1 LLAAFE
7 APHNEPNAGSRSIPE
22 RHRRAGMRFHDDRF
36 SVSPS
41 GSGWLVSSLRPHPK
55 VGNNSARLI
64 CHNVCMTDERSL
76 TLRQVDQARGD
87 LYGIADDLEFIKE
100 QLARLPTRKEMA
112 QTALLV
118 TLTTA
123 ALVLAGF
130 EALFR

>member
-1 LLAAFE
+1 
-7 APHNEPNAGSRSIPE
+7 
-22 RHRRAGMRFHDDRF
+22 MRM
-36 SVSPS
+36 P
-41 GSGWLVSSLRPHPK
+41 
-55 VGNNSARLI
+55 
-64 CHNVCMTDERSL
+64 DERPL
-76 TLRQVDQARGD
+76 TLRQIDQARGD
-87 LYGIADDLEFIKE
+87 LYGIADDLEFIKT